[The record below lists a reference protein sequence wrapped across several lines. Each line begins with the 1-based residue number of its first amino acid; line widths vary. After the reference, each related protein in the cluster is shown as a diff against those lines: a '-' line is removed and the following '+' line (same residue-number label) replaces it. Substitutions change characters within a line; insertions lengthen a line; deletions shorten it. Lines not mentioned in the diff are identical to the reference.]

1 MLENLVTN
9 KTNVNNANADQIS
22 LIINLMEEYDKND
35 LFNESIK
42 ISMKKSKSW
51 KSIES
56 AYNNNTIEISA
67 PIWNDEFDLPDD
79 HILFQTFKILLNIL
93 LKNMRLQ
100 QIIHPYKFTLKELK
114 IMLYLRLKQ
123 AIN

>member
-9 KTNVNNANADQIS
+9 KTNINNANADQIS

-51 KSIES
+51 K
-56 AYNNNTIEISA
+56 
-67 PIWNDEFDLPDD
+67 
-79 HILFQTFKILLNIL
+79 K
-93 LKNMRLQ
+93 
-100 QIIHPYKFTLKELK
+100 
-114 IMLYLRLKQ
+114 
-123 AIN
+123 

>member
-1 MLENLVTN
+1 METIFVNTENS
-9 KTNVNNANADQIS
+9 KTNESNKFIYYFTDK
-22 LIINLMEEYDKND
+22 INLKIPNKNIA
-35 LFNESIK
+35 LVNVNIYYT
-42 ISMKKSKSW
+42 W

-79 HILFQTFKILLNIL
+79 HTLFQTFKIILNIL

-100 QIIHPYKFTLKELK
+100 QIIHPYKFTLIELK